1 MEVASRSHKLSSSC
15 SITHSHVVSS
25 FHIGWIHCLST
36 FPRAQ
41 CDFFPP
47 ALTVTPSRERQ
58 REVAAT
64 GLTAAG
70 SRKRLPVDCSFSI
83 QLVLKSMCACLC
95 LYCKCK
101 CVRGTGAQWADAERR
116 GKVFLCAIFIST
128 GPGNDIFFTFTL
140 VLSHKGQGGDVAA
153 TYALNDVFRSSNSA
167 LSWKFFFLFDDSSRQ
182 RKCTA
187 ERLKR
192 TVKRVYQLISTSGDK
207 QLTGNVSKW
216 SESFEVKRLWRAWLC
231 INLNLTPL
239 HCVSENV
246 RRGVA
251 LKRWFTVIF
260 RSDHRRKIILNF
272 LKSSLYM
279 YWQSLPKS
287 EDISPVMTGNLKF
300 GKISEV
306 GYLGQS
312 ANHKAAPR

>member
-36 FPRAQ
+36 FPRTQ

-167 LSWKFFFLFDDSSRQ
+167 LSWKFFFFFFFLMIRLDRESAPQ
-182 RKCTA
+182 RGLNVQWKEC
-187 ERLKR
+187 
-192 TVKRVYQLISTSGDK
+192 IS
-207 QLTGNVSKW
+207 
-216 SESFEVKRLWRAWLC
+216 
-231 INLNLTPL
+231 
-239 HCVSENV
+239 
-246 RRGVA
+246 
-251 LKRWFTVIF
+251 
-260 RSDHRRKIILNF
+260 
-272 LKSSLYM
+272 SSL
-279 YWQSLPKS
+279 LPETNS
-287 EDISPVMTGNLKF
+287 SQAMWANGLSHLK
-300 GKISEV
+300 
-306 GYLGQS
+306 
-312 ANHKAAPR
+312 